1 MPKPYVPDDIN
12 YSFLPTKRLRDAMRR
27 YLNDGYQ
34 PGRFLTAV
42 IENKFVTAVCGAD
55 REHYPHLREIAWFIY
70 NEAPG
75 NSWGSKE
82 KRLAWQKL
90 FENGDAHVQPSNTD

>member
-1 MPKPYVPDDIN
+1 MPKPYVFDLID
-12 YSFLPTKRLRDAMRR
+12 YSLLPTKRLRDAMRR

-42 IENKFVTAVCGAD
+42 IENNFVEAVCAAD
-55 REHYPHLREIAWFIY
+55 RDHFAHIKEIAWFIY

-90 FENGDAHVQPSNTD
+90 FE